1 MFMIL
6 ILKVLHVISVIVW
19 AGALLY
25 MPFLLAMQA
34 GANFKTEPDR
44 SGAIKQLKTITKN
57 LWLKTAWPSMI
68 LVILFG
74 FGQIHTIALSPWFWV
89 KMVLVSVMIVHHH
102 AIHFAYKALQNDKYD
117 KTPTQL
123 RMMAQSSII
132 LLFGTVALA
141 IMKTALDNILLIGGI
156 AIGVIL
162 IFLFVRSIMK
172 SHPKK

>member
-1 MFMIL
+1 MFIIS

-44 SGAIKQLKTITKN
+44 SGAIKQLKIITKN
-57 LWLKTAWPSMI
+57 LWIKTAWPSMI
-68 LVILFG
+68 LVIIFG
-74 FGQIHTIALSPWFWV
+74 AGLMHPYFSSPWFWV
-89 KMVLVSVMIVHHH
+89 KLALVSGMIVHHH
-102 AIHFAYKALQNDKYD
+102 AIHFAYKALQNDKYE
-117 KTPTQL
+117 KTPAQL

-132 LLFGTVALA
+132 LLFGIVALA
-141 IMKTALDNILLIGGI
+141 IMRDALNNILLIGGI

-162 IFLFVRSIMK
+162 IFLFVRSLMK